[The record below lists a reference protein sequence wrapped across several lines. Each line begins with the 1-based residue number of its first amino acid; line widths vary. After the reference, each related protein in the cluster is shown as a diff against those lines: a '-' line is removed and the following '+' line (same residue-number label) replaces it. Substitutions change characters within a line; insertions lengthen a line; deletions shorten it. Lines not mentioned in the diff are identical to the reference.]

1 VFFDNEPNSRFR
13 RKGKERVDYSPLKK
27 KKKKKKTTLSLSK
40 RRSLE
45 DN

>member
-13 RKGKERVDYSPLKK
+13 RKGKERVDYSPS